1 MSEPAVEVTPSG
13 RIRFPDISSRAW
25 EHPADRAALM
35 SLRAVPGFD
44 LALRKV
50 FGLFSERALRFL
62 FLGSSVE
69 VGPRQYP
76 RLHNVYGEVLDILD
90 APDHY
95 PLFVTQNPVVNAGA
109 VGMDQPFIV
118 LNSATVNLL
127 DDDQLRVILGHEVA
141 HILSQHVLYK
151 TLLRLMLRASLYAFS
166 LPLTGLAL
174 LGVLAALLEWDRKSE
189 LSADRASLLVAQN
202 PEHLRLL
209 LLHLAGGVGE
219 GANVDAFR
227 EQANRYDESA
237 GALDAAIKTLALLGR
252 THPFPVH
259 RLKEADLW
267 VETGAYESVLAGTYP
282 KRQDDP
288 KETAWSSWKESADHY
303 AEAVKTGADPVVSWF
318 RGVGEAASERAAQT
332 FGWFKKKRGDEPP
345 PEEGQGGEGA

>member
-1 MSEPAVEVTPSG
+1 MSEPATEVTPSG

-44 LALRKV
+44 LALRKI

-69 VGPRQYP
+69 VGPQQYP
-76 RLHNVYGEVLDILD
+76 RVHALYGEVLDILD

-95 PLFVTQNPVVNAGA
+95 PLFLTQNPVVNAGA

-118 LNSATVNLL
+118 LNSAGVNTL
-127 DDDQLRVILGHEVA
+127 DDEQIRVILGHEVA

-151 TLLRLMLRASLYAFS
+151 TMLRLMLRASSYAFS
-166 LPLTGLAL
+166 MPLTGLAL
-174 LGVLAALLEWDRKSE
+174 LGILAALLEWDRKSE

-202 PEHLRLL
+202 PDHVRLL

-219 GANVDAFR
+219 GASVEAFR
-227 EQANRYDESA
+227 AQADRYDESG
-237 GALDAAIKTLALLGR
+237 GALDSAIKTLALLGR

-259 RLKEADLW
+259 RLKEVDLW
-267 VETGAYESVLAGTYP
+267 VDSGSYAEILAGTYP

-288 KETAWSSWKESADHY
+288 KESAWSSWKESADHY
-303 AEAVKTGADPVVSWF
+303 ADAVKTGTDPVVSWF

-332 FGWFKKKRGDEPP
+332 FGWLKKKKGEDS
-345 PEEGQGGEGA
+345 PEDPTE